1 MNKSTFSIPILICVV
16 SLLSLGSVAAQNFDI
31 SSGGAPTITGA
42 SGGSVT
48 GSSSVLN
55 DLLVTINFGEVSPAN
70 TNSIVKVVVPIAI
83 RSNRE
88 YQVAVSVTN
97 STNANVQAVQMTDI
111 GFGANNLRAMGANS
125 RVCTI
130 SSHIFYS
137 PFNNDPAANVTINAS
152 GRAAYPSTISNI
164 GASTVILSG
173 PRLSSTGKATR
184 QTDNGYI
191 FNAIFAITPLF
202 YAAGS
207 TSATITFTISAGPIA
222 PC

>member
-173 PRLSSTGKATR
+173 PRLSSTSKATR

-191 FNAIFAITPLF
+191 FDAIFAITPQF

-207 TSATITFTISAGPIA
+207 TSATVTFTISQGPA
-222 PC
+222 AAC

>member
-1 MNKSTFSIPILICVV
+1 MKKGTFGIPILFCV
-16 SLLSLGSVAAQNFDI
+16 LLLVSLGSVAAQTYDI

-55 DLLVTINFGEVSPAN
+55 DLIVTINFGEISPAN
-70 TNSIVKVVVPIAI
+70 TNGIVKVVVPIAI
-83 RSNRE
+83 RSNTV

-111 GFGANNLRAMGANS
+111 GFGANNFRSMGANAKI
-125 RVCTI
+125 CTN
-130 SSHIFYS
+130 SSHIFYA

-173 PRLSSTGKATR
+173 PRLSSTKNANR

-191 FNAIFAITPLF
+191 FDAIFAVTPQF

-207 TSATITFTISAGPIA
+207 TSATVTFTISAGPNVT
-222 PC
+222 C

>member
-173 PRLSSTGKATR
+173 PRLSSTSKATR

-191 FNAIFAITPLF
+191 FDAIFAITPQF
-202 YAAGS
+202 YAAGT

>member
-191 FNAIFAITPLF
+191 FDAIFAITPQF

-207 TSATITFTISAGPIA
+207 TSATVTFTISAGPIA